1 MSALLAPVPLYGQ
14 AEGVW
19 KRGSDVRERVETIYS
34 HDAMKAMSTKG
45 IALYTSTQQRQWHPW
60 LDSVDFGCLACWC

>member
-19 KRGSDVRERVETIYS
+19 KRGSDVRERVETVCS
-34 HDAMKAMSTKG
+34 HNALKAMKEG
-45 IALYTSTQQRQWHPW
+45 IKYSSYQLRI
-60 LDSVDFGCLACWC
+60 